1 MRWILRTGGR
11 NYNRVIFNDRVNFSH
26 MSLRPLPLN
35 ALRIFIAVTRY
46 GGVSRAAEALNLTH
60 SAVSHQ
66 IRALQ
71 EELGVTLFEKRGRGL
86 ALASEALSYAA
97 RIDAAFSEIEQA
109 TRELAAG
116 RGTRLRI
123 STIPSFAARWL
134 MPRFGD
140 FIASCPEI
148 DVEVE
153 SSLRV
158 ADIKGGE
165 IDIAIRFGSG
175 HYPGLHTELLMRDW
189 LFPVCSP
196 EFAHAHRL
204 GEPASID
211 GLPLLHSDNEPWS
224 WWFAAAGIVAEEPE
238 HGLMFSDSALMLQ
251 AAVTGQG
258 LGLARQTIAG
268 DEIRAG
274 LLVRPFRAL
283 AESPH
288 SYFFVCRKDKLET
301 PAVVKFRDWIFKQA
315 AEFPAPE

>member
-1 MRWILRTGGR
+1 
-11 NYNRVIFNDRVNFSH
+11 
-26 MSLRPLPLN
+26 MSLRPPPFN
-35 ALRIFIAVTRY
+35 ALRIFIAVARY
-46 GGVSRAAEALNLTH
+46 GGVSRAAEALHLTH

-86 ALASEALSYAA
+86 ALASDAFAFASRVE
-97 RIDAAFSEIEQA
+97 AAFNEIDVA
-109 TRELAAG
+109 TRELAA
-116 RGTRLRI
+116 RRRTRLRI

-134 MPRFGD
+134 LPRLGD
-140 FIASCPEI
+140 FISSCPEV

-153 SSLRV
+153 SSPRV

-196 EFAHAHRL
+196 EFADSHSL
-204 GEPASID
+204 TDPASID
-211 GLPLLHSDNEPWS
+211 DLPLLHSDNEPWS
-224 WWFAAAGIVAEEPE
+224 WWFPTAGIVAEEPE
-238 HGLMFSDSALMLQ
+238 RGLMFSDSALMLQ
-251 AAVTGQG
+251 AAISGQG
-258 LGLARQTIAG
+258 LGLARQTIAS
-268 DEIRAG
+268 DAIRAG

-288 SYFFVCRKDKLET
+288 SYFFVCRKEKLES
-301 PAVVKFRDWIFKQA
+301 PPVARFREWIFSQA
-315 AEFPAPE
+315 AAFPMPD

>member
-1 MRWILRTGGR
+1 
-11 NYNRVIFNDRVNFSH
+11 

-35 ALRIFIAVTRY
+35 ALRVFIAVARH
-46 GGVSRAAEALNLTH
+46 GGVSRAADALHLTH

-71 EELGVTLFEKRGRGL
+71 EELGVALFEKRGRGL
-86 ALASEALSYAA
+86 ALASEAFAFAS
-97 RIDAAFSEIEQA
+97 RIEAAFNEIEQA
-109 TRELAAG
+109 TRELATG
-116 RGTRLRI
+116 RRTRLRV

-134 MPRFGD
+134 LPRFGD
-140 FIASCPEI
+140 FIASHPEI

-153 SSLRV
+153 SSPRV

-175 HYPGLHTELLMRDW
+175 RYPGLHTELLMRDW

-196 EFAHAHRL
+196 EFARTHRL
-204 GEPASID
+204 GDPASID

-224 WWFAAAGIVAEEPE
+224 WWFPAAGIVAEEPE
-238 HGLMFSDSALMLQ
+238 RGLMFSDSALMLQ
-251 AAVTGQG
+251 AAITGQG
-258 LGLARQTIAG
+258 LGLARQTIAA
-268 DEIRAG
+268 DAIRAG

-288 SYFFVCRKDKLET
+288 LYYFVCRKDKLES
-301 PAVVKFRDWIFKQA
+301 PAVVKFREWIFRQA
-315 AEFPAPE
+315 SEFPAPE

>member
-1 MRWILRTGGR
+1 
-11 NYNRVIFNDRVNFSH
+11 

-35 ALRIFIAVTRY
+35 ALRVFIAVARY
-46 GGVSRAAEALNLTH
+46 GGVSRAAEALHLTH

-71 EELGVTLFEKRGRGL
+71 AELGVMLFEKRGRGL
-86 ALASEALSYAA
+86 ALANEAFAFAS
-97 RIDAAFSEIEQA
+97 RVEAAFNEIEQA

-116 RGTRLRI
+116 RRTRLRI

-134 MPRFGD
+134 LPRFGD
-140 FIASCPEI
+140 FISSCPEV

-153 SSLRV
+153 SSGRL

-175 HYPGLHTELLMRDW
+175 RYPGLHTELLMRDS

-196 EFAHAHRL
+196 EFARTHRL
-204 GEPASID
+204 GDPASID

-224 WWFAAAGIVAEEPE
+224 WWFPAAGIVAEEPGR
-238 HGLMFSDSALMLQ
+238 GLMFSDSALMLQ
-251 AAVTGQG
+251 AAITGQG

-268 DEIRAG
+268 DAIRAG

-288 SYFFVCRKDKLET
+288 SYFFVCRKEKLDS
-301 PAVVKFRDWIFKQA
+301 PPVAKFRKWIFGQA
-315 AEFPAPE
+315 AAFPTRD

>member
-1 MRWILRTGGR
+1 
-11 NYNRVIFNDRVNFSH
+11 

-35 ALRIFIAVTRY
+35 ALRVFIAVARY
-46 GGVSRAAEALNLTH
+46 GGVSRAAEALHLTH

-71 EELGVTLFEKRGRGL
+71 AELGVMLFEKRGRGL
-86 ALASEALSYAA
+86 ALANEAFAFAS
-97 RIDAAFSEIEQA
+97 RVEAAFNEIEQA

-116 RGTRLRI
+116 RRTRLRI

-134 MPRFGD
+134 LPRLGD
-140 FIASCPEI
+140 FISSCPEV

-153 SSLRV
+153 SSSRL

-175 HYPGLHTELLMRDW
+175 RYPGLHTELLMRDS

-196 EFAHAHRL
+196 EFARTHRL
-204 GEPASID
+204 GDPASID

-224 WWFAAAGIVAEEPE
+224 WWFPAAGIVAEEPGR
-238 HGLMFSDSALMLQ
+238 GLMFSDSALMLQ
-251 AAVTGQG
+251 AAITGQG

-268 DEIRAG
+268 DAIRAG

-288 SYFFVCRKDKLET
+288 SYFFVCRKEKLDS
-301 PAVVKFRDWIFKQA
+301 PPVAKFREWIFGQA
-315 AEFPAPE
+315 ATFPTPD

>member
-196 EFAHAHRL
+196 EFAHAHHL

-251 AAVTGQG
+251 AAAAGQG
-258 LGLARQTIAG
+258 LCLARQSIVY
-268 DEIRAG
+268 DELQSGR
-274 LLVRPFRAL
+274 LVRPFSTYV
-283 AESPH
+283 ESPF
-288 SYFFVCRKDKLET
+288 SYFFVCRREKLAA
-301 PAVVKFRDWIFKQA
+301 PPIAAFRTWIVRQIKNI
-315 AEFPAPE
+315 PLLD

>member
-1 MRWILRTGGR
+1 
-11 NYNRVIFNDRVNFSH
+11 
-26 MSLRPLPLN
+26 MSPQHLPLN
-35 ALRIFIAVTRY
+35 ALRVFIAVARY
-46 GGVSRAAEALNLTH
+46 GGVSRAAEALHLTH

-86 ALASEALSYAA
+86 ALASEAFAFAS
-97 RIDAAFSEIEQA
+97 RVEAAFNEIEQA

-116 RGTRLRI
+116 RRTRLRI

-134 MPRFGD
+134 LPRLGD
-140 FIASCPEI
+140 FISSCPEV

-153 SSLRV
+153 SSPRL

-165 IDIAIRFGSG
+165 IDIAVRFGSG
-175 HYPGLHTELLMRDW
+175 RYPGLFSELLMHDS

-196 EFAHAHRL
+196 EFARVHHL
-204 GEPASID
+204 GDPASID

-224 WWFAAAGIVAEEPE
+224 WWFHAAGIAAEEPGR
-238 HGLMFSDSALMLQ
+238 GLMFSDSALMLQ
-251 AAVTGQG
+251 AAISGQG
-258 LGLARQTIAG
+258 LGLARQTIAS
-268 DEIRAG
+268 DAIRSG

-288 SYFFVCRKDKLET
+288 SYFFVCRKEKLES
-301 PAVVKFRDWIFKQA
+301 PPVARFRAWIFSQA
-315 AEFPAPE
+315 AAFPMPD

>member
-1 MRWILRTGGR
+1 
-11 NYNRVIFNDRVNFSH
+11 

-35 ALRIFIAVTRY
+35 ALRVFIAVARH
-46 GGVSRAAEALNLTH
+46 GGVSRAADALHLTH

-86 ALASEALSYAA
+86 ALASEAFAFAA
-97 RIDAAFSEIEQA
+97 RIEAAFNEIEQA
-109 TRELAAG
+109 TRELATG
-116 RGTRLRI
+116 RRTRLRV

-134 MPRFGD
+134 LPRFGD
-140 FIASCPEI
+140 FIASHPEI

-153 SSLRV
+153 SSPRV

-175 HYPGLHTELLMRDW
+175 RYPGLHTELLMRDW

-196 EFAHAHRL
+196 EFARTHRL
-204 GEPASID
+204 GDPASID

-224 WWFAAAGIVAEEPE
+224 WWFPAAGIVAEEPE
-238 HGLMFSDSALMLQ
+238 RGLMFSDSALMLQ
-251 AAVTGQG
+251 AAITGQG
-258 LGLARQTIAG
+258 LGLARQTIAA
-268 DEIRAG
+268 DAIRAG
-274 LLVRPFRAL
+274 LLVRPFGAL

-288 SYFFVCRKDKLET
+288 LYYFVCRKDKLES
-301 PAVVKFRDWIFKQA
+301 PAVVKFREWIFRQA
-315 AEFPAPE
+315 SEFPAPE